1 MKVQRKFLPGSEW
14 LYIKL
19 YTSEA
24 LANEIIIKILSQ
36 RQIVSLTN
44 EYFFI
49 RYNDPEFHIRFRFHF
64 SNMDNCSQFF
74 IKITECIDKLEKKR
88 YVWKIQFDTYERELE
103 RYSLVPIEFT
113 EKHFCNETIFI
124 KDYLYLKQ
132 ESQELSL
139 DWAFS
144 ISVINMY
151 LSKLKLS
158 TNDKI
163 SCMESMARV
172 FKQEFGFNGSN
183 SKSLNSM
190 YRNKMKD
197 INTIIEKYTIE
208 NTPLIFTSIIFD
220 YNGYCTS
227 YFDRLS
233 EKKADRHFYSHIGS
247 IIHML
252 NNRIFSTQNRLQEL
266 VIYDFLSRFYKSKL
280 ARDNKTL
287 VI

>member
-24 LANEIIIKILSQ
+24 LANEIIIKILGQ

-64 SNMDNCSQFF
+64 PNMDNYSQFF
-74 IKITECIDKLEKKR
+74 INITEYIDMLEKNR
-88 YVWKIQFDTYERELE
+88 YVWKMQFDTYERELE

-113 EKHFCNETIFI
+113 EKHFCDETRFI
-124 KDYLYLKQ
+124 KDYLFLKQ
-132 ESQELSL
+132 ENQELSL
-139 DWAFS
+139 DWALS

-151 LSKLKLS
+151 LLKVRLS
-158 TNDKI
+158 ANDKI
-163 SCMESMARV
+163 SCMESMARA
-172 FKQEFGFNGSN
+172 FKQEFGFNESN

-190 YRNKMKD
+190 YRNKMKNV
-197 INTIIEKYTIE
+197 NTIIEERTIE
-208 NTPLIFTSIIFD
+208 NTPLVFTSILSD
-220 YNGYCTS
+220 YNAYCTS
-227 YFDRLS
+227 YFDRLC
-233 EKKADRHFYSHIGS
+233 EKKTDSHFYSHVGS

-266 VIYDFLSRFYKSKL
+266 VIYDFLSRYYKSKL
-280 ARDNKTL
+280 ARDNKNL